1 MQTRNFLPRQWS
13 VMDGDFLL
21 ALRMQEEW
29 EAEEA
34 AASSSSSSSPSS
46 VPRPLSVVDEAWEL
60 LDPSPDVR
68 GLFLQFNETLFWGRL
83 AAVEVKWSPRMT
95 LCAGVCCY
103 EGRGGMCSI
112 RLSEPLLKLRPRKD
126 LVETLLHEMIHALLF
141 VDNSVKDRES
151 HGPEFCKHMHR
162 INRLTGAN
170 ITIYHEFHDEV
181 DSYRQH
187 WWRCNGP
194 CQSRKPYFG
203 YVKRAM
209 NRAPSA
215 KDFWWAEHQQTCGGT
230 FTKIK
235 EPENYSKKGKKKTDQ
250 TKSLVDDKGRAHGG
264 NVQSIIPFSG
274 KGYVLGGKSSVLSLG
289 RFTSPSNSKSRELLG
304 SQHHSPVGSSRPNP
318 KSETD
323 LEHNVPCTNTSPPFS
338 CSGGDKNSYVSSITL
353 PKISVANTKAYT
365 NVNGSPI
372 RNSFLN
378 GRRSDWNSTNAKWDL
393 SPKGTLKRS
402 IPEPAPTLSTP
413 GPQTASQGNGSMNT
427 SSVPPKRAKMEDTAA
442 FENYFIK
449 KAEPGWASPSVRSK
463 AEPTSLGKSVTSM
476 SDQSR
481 KVSCP
486 VCHSE
491 VLEAKINEHLDS
503 CL

>member
-1 MQTRNFLPRQWS
+1 
-13 VMDGDFLL
+13 MDGDFLL
-21 ALRMQEEW
+21 ALRLQAEW
-29 EAEEA
+29 EAEDGEAQGAKAVAA
-34 AASSSSSSSPSS
+34 AASPAASPGS
-46 VPRPLSVVDEAWEL
+46 PARPLSVVDSAWEL

-141 VDNSVKDRES
+141 VTNNDKDHES

-194 CQSRKPYFG
+194 CQNKKPYFG

-215 KDFWWAEHQQTCGGT
+215 NDFWWAEHQQTCGGT
-230 FTKIK
+230 YTKVK
-235 EPENYSKKGKKKTDQ
+235 EPENYTKKGKEKVPQSKFLADG
-250 TKSLVDDKGRAHGG
+250 KGNANRD
-264 NVQSIIPFSG
+264 NMQNLIPFSG
-274 KGYVLGGKSSVLSLG
+274 KGYILGGKSTLSPSE
-289 RFTSPSNSKSRELLG
+289 RTTSPSNDKNRLLLS
-304 SQHHSPVGSSRPNP
+304 SQHHSPSGLIRSNPQNASISSPFP
-318 KSETD
+318 SE
-323 LEHNVPCTNTSPPFS
+323 
-338 CSGGDKNSYVSSITL
+338 GDKNSFASYVTL
-353 PKISVANTKAYT
+353 PKISVANKKAYT

-372 RNSFLN
+372 KHVSFNGGRSKSSPINVTWDLPSKTTPVKSISGPSTSTPKPHSSSHRNS
-378 GRRSDWNSTNAKWDL
+378 
-393 SPKGTLKRS
+393 
-402 IPEPAPTLSTP
+402 STP
-413 GPQTASQGNGSMNT
+413 SGGPT
-427 SSVPPKRAKMEDTAA
+427 KRAKMEDTAA
-442 FENYFIK
+442 FEKYFIQK
-449 KAEPGWASPSVRSK
+449 TDPELTSPSLKRK
-463 AEPTSLGKSVTSM
+463 HEPIASERPATSA
-476 SDQSR
+476 SDENR
-481 KVSCP
+481 NVSCP
-486 VCHSE
+486 VCSSE

-503 CL
+503 CLQDTLT

>member
-1 MQTRNFLPRQWS
+1 
-13 VMDGDFLL
+13 MDGDFLL
-21 ALRMQEEW
+21 ALRLQEEW
-29 EAEEA
+29 EAEDGGPAQVVAAGVVA
-34 AASSSSSSSPSS
+34 AAATARPSASPPP
-46 VPRPLSVVDEAWEL
+46 PRPLSVVDEAWEL

-68 GLFLQFNETLFWGRL
+68 GLFMEFNESLFWGRL

-95 LCAGVCCY
+95 LCAGLCCY

-141 VDNSVKDRES
+141 VTHNNKDHDS
-151 HGPEFCKHMHR
+151 HGPEFCKHMNR
-162 INRLTGAN
+162 INHLTGAN
-170 ITIYHEFHDEV
+170 ITIYHEFNEEV

-215 KDFWWAEHQQTCGGT
+215 NDLWWSEHQQTCGGT

-235 EPENYSKKGKKKTDQ
+235 EPENYSKKGTEKNQGK
-250 TKSLVDDKGRAHGG
+250 LPADDKGKARGVG
-264 NVQSIIPFSG
+264 KQSVIPFSG
-274 KGYVLGGKSSVLSLG
+274 KGFVLGVRSGESSLQ
-289 RFTSPSNSKSRELLG
+289 RTTSPNRELFS
-304 SQHHSPVGSSRPNP
+304 SQQHSSPGLKGPNP
-318 KSETD
+318 KKEIEFEPSVSCIDTGRTLYCSE
-323 LEHNVPCTNTSPPFS
+323 
-338 CSGGDKNSYVSSITL
+338 KNNHVSTIKL
-353 PKISVANTKAYT
+353 PKVSVANTKAYI

-372 RNSFLN
+372 RKTSFN
-378 GRRSDWNSTNAKWDL
+378 AGRSSLFATNAKYI
-393 SPKGTLKRS
+393 SPPFKETQKRTL
-402 IPEPAPTLSTP
+402 PEATVSTP
-413 GPQTASQGNGSMNT
+413 GRQTTSQGNSSMHAYR
-427 SSVPPKRAKMEDTAA
+427 VPPKQAKMEDKGA
-442 FENYFIK
+442 FANYFIK
-449 KAEPGWASPSVRSK
+449 KSAPGQTSPSVKSK
-463 AEPTSLGKSVTSM
+463 AESASYDYSATCASDPT
-476 SDQSR
+476 R

-486 VCHSE
+486 VCHSP